1 MSAVVRAERATRTWL
16 TGGTGLLI
24 VAAAFAMMAWAAPS
38 PAHARPQ
45 HGTTPAASVA
55 SVTSVKAQLESQVWT
70 GAAVEP
76 GSPAVL
82 TRIAGRPCPVRRPA
96 AGART
101 AQRG

>member
-70 GAAVEP
+70 RPAVEP
-76 GSPAVL
+76 GSPAVR
-82 TRIAGRPCPVRRPA
+82 TRSAARP
-96 AGART
+96 
-101 AQRG
+101 

>member
-45 HGTTPAASVA
+45 HRPMPAASVA
-55 SVTSVKAQLESQVWT
+55 SVTVQLESRVW
-70 GAAVEP
+70 A
-76 GSPAVL
+76 
-82 TRIAGRPCPVRRPA
+82 RPA
-96 AGART
+96 GESVSPSVRTRSAARP
-101 AQRG
+101 